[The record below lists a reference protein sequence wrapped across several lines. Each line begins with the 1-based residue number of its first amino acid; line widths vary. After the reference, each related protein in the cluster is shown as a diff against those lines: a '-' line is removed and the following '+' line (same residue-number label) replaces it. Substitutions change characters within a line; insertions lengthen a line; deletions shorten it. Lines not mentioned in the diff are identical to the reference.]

1 MEKQKQ
7 ERLAA
12 FRAEL
17 SELLTRHGAELDVT
31 VEGDTHGV
39 DDAYIDVIF
48 KPSQEDA
55 LKRETD
61 PIRLFDDA

>member
-1 MEKQKQ
+1 MEAQKH

-17 SELLTRHGAELDVT
+17 SELLTRHGAKLDVT

-48 KPSQEDA
+48 KPLESGGFT
-55 LKRETD
+55 RETD
-61 PIRLFDDA
+61 PLRLFDDA